1 MLPVSNNLQDHS
13 HPEVMMVDVVNA
25 DQFNLSRNG
34 NVLPNDFSTP
44 RTDGSEPSIA
54 TPEDGVM
61 PIAIV
66 GMSCR
71 FPGGS
76 NSPAKLWDML
86 ATGRS
91 GWSKVPAE
99 RFAHSSFFHPSSD
112 MTGTVSLLA
121 FAYSIHLL
129 IFASSIPEERTF

>member
-1 MLPVSNNLQDHS
+1 MS
-13 HPEVMMVDVVNA
+13 DVVND
-25 DQFNLSRNG
+25 DQSRPSRNG
-34 NVLPNDFSTP
+34 NALQNGFPTP
-44 RTDGSEPSIA
+44 RTDGSETSLMS
-54 TPEDGVM
+54 PEDGVM

-76 NSPAKLWDML
+76 TSPAKLWDML

-99 RFAHSSFFHPSSD
+99 RFAHSSFYHPSSD
-112 MTGTVSLLA
+112 MTGTVSLFA

-129 IFASSIPEERTF
+129 IFLSSIPEEPIF

>member
-1 MLPVSNNLQDHS
+1 MN
-13 HPEVMMVDVVNA
+13 DVVDANGFKA
-25 DQFNLSRNG
+25 DYFNPSENG
-34 NVLPNDFSTP
+34 YVAADGFSTP
-44 RTDGSEPSIA
+44 RTNGSEPPIV
-54 TPEDGVM
+54 THQEGVM

-76 NSPAKLWDML
+76 TTPAKLWDML

-99 RFAHSSFFHPSSD
+99 RFAHSSFYHPNKD
-112 MTGTVSLLA
+112 MAGTVSLLA

-129 IFASSIPEERTF
+129 IFPRPVRKEPIF

>member
-1 MLPVSNNLQDHS
+1 MLPLTDNLQDHS
-13 HPEVMMVDVVNA
+13 HPEVMMSDVVNA
-25 DQFNLSRNG
+25 DQFNPSGNG
-34 NVLPNDFSTP
+34 NVSPNDFSTP

-91 GWSKVPAE
+91 GWSKVPSE
-99 RFAHSSFFHPSSD
+99 RFAHSSFYHPSSD
-112 MTGTVSLLA
+112 MTGTVSLFAL
-121 FAYSIHLL
+121 AYSIHSL
-129 IFASSIPEERTF
+129 IFASSIPEEPTF